1 MSKTLNVNSGN
12 YTIRTPD
19 GNSITLDT
27 GAQVGDV
34 IVTGNLQVRGTTTTV
49 ESADLNVEDNIIT
62 VNFGETGSGVTL
74 DRAGLQVDRG
84 TVVDAQLVF
93 DESISHN
100 DPISQTNKFGTWTF
114 RDTNGVLLG
123 LRTNSISTGGGD
135 LYLINSGTGVI
146 NVSGTNN
153 YENQVTDDDDIPN
166 KRYVDD
172 AITIGIQTIT
182 IQSIERG
189 DSAINLLDQSLD
201 GGVSAFKVTIDSQEK
216 MLVRYDSTEIEN
228 IIFDDTSIST
238 TTSSGDLTLSSN
250 NSPFVKID
258 STLKMPVQDDS
269 AIIAYDMQHI
279 LVYGKD
285 PDKGNTGI
293 WYKNKNN
300 YEDEL
305 ISTNRS
311 LLYSMLF

>member
-27 GAQVGDV
+27 GAQVGNV
-34 IVTGNLQVRGTTTTV
+34 VVTGNLQVQGTTTTV

-62 VNFGETGSGVTL
+62 VNYGETGAGVTL
-74 DRAGLQVDRG
+74 NTAGLQVDRG

-93 DESISHN
+93 DETISHN
-100 DPISQTNKFGTWTF
+100 DPVSQTNKFGTWTF
-114 RDTNGVLLG
+114 KDTTGVLLG

-153 YENQVTDDDDIPN
+153 YEIQVTDDDDIPN
-166 KRYVDD
+166 KKYVDD
-172 AITIGIQTIT
+172 AITTGIQTIT
-182 IQSIERG
+182 IQKIQRG
-189 DSAINLLDQSLD
+189 DSAINLFDQSLD
-201 GGVSAFKVTIDSQEK
+201 GGVSAFRVTIDSQEK
-216 MLVRYDSTEIEN
+216 MLVRNDSIEIEN
-228 IIFDDTSIST
+228 LLLNDTTIST
-238 TTSSGDLTLSSN
+238 TTTSGDLTLSSN
-250 NSPFVKID
+250 GSPFVKID

-269 AIIAYDMQHI
+269 AIIAYDVQHI

>member
-201 GGVSAFKVTIDSQEK
+201 GGVSAFKVTIDGQEK
-216 MLVRYDSTEIEN
+216 MLVRNDSTEIEN
-228 IIFDDTSIST
+228 IILDDTSIST

-258 STLKMPVQDDS
+258 STLKMPIQDDS